1 MVIFASP
8 NQYFFYFS
16 QRNSS
21 WKKKEGTI
29 YLNFQDS
36 VKYWYF
42 PENTGKKS
50 KTTYFILLIKSVGMN
65 TVVHLVSNMTF
76 NHLSLIF
83 TSFGYPVMHW
93 AFT

>member
-1 MVIFASP
+1 MW
-8 NQYFFYFS
+8 QYLHL
-16 QRNSS
+16 QINTSS
-21 WKKKEGTI
+21 ISVKEIAVGKKRGN